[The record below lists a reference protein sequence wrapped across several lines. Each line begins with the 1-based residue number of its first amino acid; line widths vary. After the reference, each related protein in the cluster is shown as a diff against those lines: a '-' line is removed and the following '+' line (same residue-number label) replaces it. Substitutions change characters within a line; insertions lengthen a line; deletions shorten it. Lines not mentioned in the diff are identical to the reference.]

1 MIENVLHPRIVENN
15 EWAITLFVLAF
26 AAIAVT
32 KSVFSSR
39 FADFTNLIFSD
50 KFIKIYRDSSHLK
63 SGFTIALFLIQVIS
77 IAFFI
82 QLSFASFGYV
92 SKTDWVKFIQIIAL
106 LFYFILSKYLID
118 KIIATA
124 FNMEEFADQ
133 FNLQKVIYRTYI
145 GLILLPIN
153 VILYYYDVLSKNT
166 ILIFIPILLI
176 TNIIT
181 YIVLIKNNHKIIFSK
196 IFYFILY
203 LCALEIAPYYFI
215 YYWFTKGIV

>member
-15 EWAITLFVLAF
+15 EWATALFIVAF
-26 AAIAVT
+26 ATIAVT
-32 KSVFSSR
+32 KSIFANR
-39 FADFTNLIFSD
+39 FADFANLIFSD
-50 KFIKIYRDSSHLK
+50 KFIKVYKDSSHLK
-63 SGFTIALFLIQVIS
+63 SGFTIALFFIQVIS

-82 QLSFASFGYV
+82 QLSLAHFGYI
-92 SKTDWVKFIQIIAL
+92 SKTDWVKFIQIIAC

-118 KIIATA
+118 KIIATS

-153 VILYYYDVLSKNT
+153 VILYYYDVLSKNM
-166 ILIFIPILLI
+166 ILLIIPILLI
-176 TNIIT
+176 TNTIT

>member
-1 MIENVLHPRIVENN
+1 MIENVLHPRIVVNN
-15 EWAITLFVLAF
+15 EWVITLFVLAF
-26 AAIAVT
+26 ATIAVT
-32 KSVFSSR
+32 KSVFSTR
-39 FADFTNLIFSD
+39 FGDFANLIFSD
-50 KFIKIYRDSSHLK
+50 KFIKVYRDSGHLK
-63 SGFTIALFLIQVIS
+63 SGFTIALFFVQVIS

-82 QLSFASFGYV
+82 QLSLAHFGYI

-106 LFYFILSKYLID
+106 LFYFILTKYLID
-118 KIIATA
+118 KIIATS
-124 FNMEEFADQ
+124 FNMEEFVDQ

-166 ILIFIPILLI
+166 IELILLILLI